1 LFLDHY
7 SRRSRATNTDAVE
20 ETILAKILVIDDDRG
35 VIESFSAL
43 FRGKHTVL
51 GAYNGKEAE
60 KLLQENDVEL
70 IFLDYRIP
78 GDDGLSVLKTIRTE
92 AHDADIVMITAYGSL
107 ETIVQSISLGA
118 CDYLEKPL
126 DVEKIKIITQ
136 RVLESRKMRHYVRA
150 IQDEQ
155 LRTYDLTRVV
165 GKSEVMQ
172 NVFKAI
178 GRLVNNDI
186 TVLITGESGSGK
198 ELIARALHYNGNRK
212 NEPFIDVNCSALPE
226 ALLENELFGHE
237 AQAYTGATTRQAGKF
252 EVAAEGTIFLDE
264 IGDLPLSIQTKLLRV
279 LQEREFQRLGGSRNI
294 NLKARVITATNRNLL
309 TLIKNGKFRED
320 LFYRINVASIEVP
333 PLRERK
339 DDIALLVEHF
349 VNVTAS
355 KLNKTLRGVTEE
367 ALAILENYQWPGN
380 VRELENVILSLGINC
395 QSGVIQANE
404 IPRYLGGKTEAQ
416 DLFADF
422 TDTFLKR
429 HADHKGLLEVLY
441 SSLEPPLILKLLAR
455 LGNNKTAVAE
465 RLGISRVTLQRK
477 LSQMKQQ

>member
-1 LFLDHY
+1 
-7 SRRSRATNTDAVE
+7 
-20 ETILAKILVIDDDRG
+20 LAKILVIDDDRG
-35 VIESFSAL
+35 VFESFSAL
-43 FRGKHTVL
+43 FRGRHTVL

-70 IFLDYRIP
+70 IFLDYRLP
-78 GDDGLSVLKTIRTE
+78 GDDGLSVLKAIRSK

-107 ETIVQSISLGA
+107 ETIAQSISLGA
-118 CDYLEKPL
+118 RDYLEKPL
-126 DVEKIKIITQ
+126 DAEKIKIITQ
-136 RVLESRKMRHYVRA
+136 RVLESRKMRHYVRV

-178 GRLVNNDI
+178 GRPVNNDI

-212 NEPFIDVNCSALPE
+212 NEPFIAVNCSALPA

-237 AQAYTGATTRQAGKF
+237 AQAYTGATTQQAGKF
-252 EVAAEGTIFLDE
+252 EAAAEGTVFLDE

-309 TLIKNGKFRED
+309 TLIKDGNFRED

-339 DDIALLVEHF
+339 EDIPLLVEHF
-349 VNVTAS
+349 VNVADS
-355 KLNKTLRGVTEE
+355 KLNKTLRGATEE
-367 ALAILENYQWPGN
+367 ALTIMENYPWPGN

-395 QSGVIQANE
+395 QSGVIQAAD
-404 IPRYLGGKTEAQ
+404 IPRYLSGNTEVQ
-416 DLFADF
+416 DLFSDF
-422 TDTFLKR
+422 TTLFLKR
-429 HADHKGLLEVLY
+429 YADQKGLLKLLY
-441 SSLEPPLILKLLAR
+441 NSLEPLLIRKLLAR
-455 LGNNKTAVAE
+455 LGNNKTAVAD

-477 LSQMKQQ
+477 LSEMKPQ

>member
-1 LFLDHY
+1 
-7 SRRSRATNTDAVE
+7 
-20 ETILAKILVIDDDRG
+20 LAKILVVDDDRG
-35 VIESFSAL
+35 VFESFSAL
-43 FRGKHTVL
+43 FRGEHTVL

-60 KLLQENDVEL
+60 KLLEENEVEL
-70 IFLDYRIP
+70 IFLDYRLP
-78 GDDGLSVLKTIRTE
+78 GDDGLSVLKTIRSKSP
-92 AHDADIVMITAYGSL
+92 DADIVMITAYGSL

-126 DVEKIKIITQ
+126 DAAKIKIIAK
-136 RVLESRKMRHYVRA
+136 RVLKSRKMRHYVRV
-150 IQDEQ
+150 IQDEH
-155 LRTYDLTRVV
+155 LRAYDLTRVV

-212 NEPFIDVNCSALPE
+212 KEPFMAVNCSALPE
-226 ALLENELFGHE
+226 SLLENELFGHE

-252 EVAAEGTIFLDE
+252 EAAAEGTVFLDE

-294 NLKARVITATNRNLL
+294 NLKARIIAATNRNLL
-309 TLIKNGKFRED
+309 SLIKNGKFRED

-333 PLRERK
+333 PVRERK
-339 DDIALLVEHF
+339 EDIPLLVEHF
-349 VNVTAS
+349 VSVAAS

-367 ALAILENYQWPGN
+367 ALAILVNYPWPGN

-395 QSGVIQANE
+395 QSGIIQAAE
-404 IPRYLGGKTEAQ
+404 IPRYLIGNDKGR
-416 DLFADF
+416 DLFSDFVDVFLRRYAD
-422 TDTFLKR
+422 R
-429 HADHKGLLEVLY
+429 KGLLKILY
-441 SSLEPPLILKLLAR
+441 NSLEPSLIRKLLAE

-477 LSQMKQQ
+477 LSEMKQQ

>member
-1 LFLDHY
+1 
-7 SRRSRATNTDAVE
+7 
-20 ETILAKILVIDDDRG
+20 LAKILVVDDDRG
-35 VIESFSAL
+35 VFKSFSAL
-43 FRGKHTVL
+43 FRGEHTVL

-60 KLLQENDVEL
+60 KLLQENDIEL
-70 IFLDYRIP
+70 VFLDYRLP
-78 GDDGLSVLKTIRTE
+78 GDDGLSVLKIIRSNSP
-92 AHDADIVMITAYGSL
+92 DADIVMITAYGSL
-107 ETIVQSISLGA
+107 ETIIQSISLGA

-126 DVEKIKIITQ
+126 DAGKIKIITQ
-136 RVLESRKMRHYVRA
+136 RVLESRKMRHYVRV

-212 NEPFIDVNCSALPE
+212 NEPFMAVNCSALPE
-226 ALLENELFGHE
+226 SLLENELFGHE
-237 AQAYTGATTRQAGKF
+237 AQAYTGATTRQRGKF
-252 EVAAEGTIFLDE
+252 EAAAEGTVFLDE

-294 NLKARVITATNRNLL
+294 NLKARIIAATNKNLM
-309 TLIKNGKFRED
+309 TLIENGKFRED
-320 LFYRINVASIEVP
+320 LYYRINVASIGVP

-339 DDIALLVEHF
+339 EDIPLLVEHF
-349 VNVTAS
+349 VSVAAI
-355 KLNKTLRGVTEE
+355 KLNKTLRGVTED
-367 ALAILENYQWPGN
+367 ALVILLNYPWPGN
-380 VRELENVILSLGINC
+380 VRELENVILSLGISC
-395 QSGVIQANE
+395 QSGIIQAAE
-404 IPRYLGGKTEAQ
+404 IPRYLSGKTEVQ
-416 DLFADF
+416 DLFSDF
-422 TDTFLKR
+422 TNIFLR
-429 HADHKGLLEVLY
+429 RYADQKGLLKILY
-441 SSLEPPLILKLLAR
+441 NSLEPSLIRKLLAE

-477 LSQMKQQ
+477 LSEMKQQ

>member
-1 LFLDHY
+1 M
-7 SRRSRATNTDAVE
+7 
-20 ETILAKILVIDDDRG
+20 AKILIIDDDRG
-35 VIESFSAL
+35 VFESFSAL
-43 FRGKHTVL
+43 FRDKYTVL

-60 KLLQENDVEL
+60 KLLKENDVDV
-70 IFLDYRIP
+70 IFLDYRLP
-78 GDDGLSVLKTIRTE
+78 GDDGLSVLKTIRSKLPDT
-92 AHDADIVMITAYGSL
+92 DIVMITAYGSL

-126 DVEKIKIITQ
+126 DAEKIKIITQ
-136 RVLESRKMRHYVRA
+136 RVLESRKMRHYVRL

-155 LRTYDLTRVV
+155 RRTYDLTRVV

-212 NEPFIDVNCSALPE
+212 NEPFMAVNCSALPE
-226 ALLENELFGHE
+226 TLLENELFGHE
-237 AQAYTGATTRQAGKF
+237 AQAYTGATTQQAGKF
-252 EVAAEGTIFLDE
+252 EAAAEGTVFLDE

-309 TLIKNGKFRED
+309 TLIKDGKFRED

-339 DDIALLVEHF
+339 DDIPLLVEHF
-349 VNVTAS
+349 VSVAAS
-355 KLNKTLRGVTEE
+355 KLNKSLRGVTED
-367 ALAILENYQWPGN
+367 ALTVLNNYSWPGN
-380 VRELENVILSLGINC
+380 VRELENVILSIGINC
-395 QSGVIQANE
+395 QSGIIQAAE
-404 IPRYLGGKTEAQ
+404 IPRYLIENNKGQ
-416 DLFADF
+416 DLFSEFSDAFLRRYAD
-422 TDTFLKR
+422 R
-429 HADHKGLLEVLY
+429 KGLL
-441 SSLEPPLILKLLAR
+441 KLLHNNLETLLIQKLMASS
-455 LGNNKTAVAE
+455 GNNKSAVAD
-465 RLGISRVTLQRK
+465 RLGISRVTLQSK
-477 LSQMKQQ
+477 LTETKQ

>member
-1 LFLDHY
+1 M
-7 SRRSRATNTDAVE
+7 
-20 ETILAKILVIDDDRG
+20 AKILVIDDDRG
-35 VIESFSAL
+35 VFESFSAL
-43 FRGKHTVL
+43 FRGRHTVL

-70 IFLDYRIP
+70 IFLDYRLP
-78 GDDGLSVLKTIRTE
+78 GDDGLSVLKAIRSK

-107 ETIVQSISLGA
+107 ETIAQSISLGA
-118 CDYLEKPL
+118 RDYLEKPL
-126 DVEKIKIITQ
+126 DAEKIKIITQ
-136 RVLESRKMRHYVRA
+136 RVLESRKMRHYVRV

-212 NEPFIDVNCSALPE
+212 NEPFIAVNCSALPA

-237 AQAYTGATTRQAGKF
+237 AQAYTGATTQQAGKF
-252 EVAAEGTIFLDE
+252 EAAAEGTVFLDE

-309 TLIKNGKFRED
+309 TLIKDGNFRED

-339 DDIALLVEHF
+339 EDIPLLVEHF
-349 VNVTAS
+349 VNVADS
-355 KLNKTLRGVTEE
+355 KLNKTLRGATEE
-367 ALAILENYQWPGN
+367 ALTIMENYPWPGN

-395 QSGVIQANE
+395 QSGVIQAAE
-404 IPRYLGGKTEAQ
+404 IPRYLSGNTEVQ
-416 DLFADF
+416 DLFSDF
-422 TDTFLKR
+422 TTLFLKR
-429 HADHKGLLEVLY
+429 YADQKGLLKLLY
-441 SSLEPPLILKLLAR
+441 NSLEPLLIRKLLAR
-455 LGNNKTAVAE
+455 LGNNKTAVAD

-477 LSQMKQQ
+477 LSEMKPQ

>member
-1 LFLDHY
+1 
-7 SRRSRATNTDAVE
+7 
-20 ETILAKILVIDDDRG
+20 LAKILVIDDDRG
-35 VIESFSAL
+35 VFESFSAL
-43 FRGKHTVL
+43 FRGRHTVL

-70 IFLDYRIP
+70 IFLDYRLP
-78 GDDGLSVLKTIRTE
+78 GDDGLSVLKTIRSK

-118 CDYLEKPL
+118 RDYLEKPL
-126 DVEKIKIITQ
+126 DAEKIKIITQ
-136 RVLESRKMRHYVRA
+136 RVLESRKMRHYVRV

-198 ELIARALHYNGNRK
+198 ELIARALHYNGNRR
-212 NEPFIDVNCSALPE
+212 NEPFIAVNCSALPA

-237 AQAYTGATTRQAGKF
+237 AQAYTGATTQQAGKF
-252 EVAAEGTIFLDE
+252 EAAAEGTVFLDE

-309 TLIKNGKFRED
+309 TLIKDGKFRED

-333 PLRERK
+333 PLRERR
-339 DDIALLVEHF
+339 DDIPLLVEHF
-349 VNVTAS
+349 VNVAAS

-367 ALAILENYQWPGN
+367 ALTILENYPWPGN
-380 VRELENVILSLGINC
+380 VRELENIILSLGINC
-395 QSGVIQANE
+395 QSGVIQAAE
-404 IPRYLGGKTEAQ
+404 IPRYLSGNTEVQ
-416 DLFADF
+416 DLFSDF
-422 TDTFLKR
+422 TNAFLKR
-429 HADHKGLLEVLY
+429 YADQRGLLKLLY
-441 SSLEPPLILKLLAR
+441 NSLEPPLIRKLLAR
-455 LGNNKTAVAE
+455 LGNNKTAVADL
-465 RLGISRVTLQRK
+465 LGISRVTLQRK
-477 LSQMKQQ
+477 LSEMKQQ

>member
-1 LFLDHY
+1 
-7 SRRSRATNTDAVE
+7 
-20 ETILAKILVIDDDRG
+20 LAKILVIDDDRG
-35 VIESFSAL
+35 VIGSFSAL
-43 FRGKHTVL
+43 FRGRHTVL

-70 IFLDYRIP
+70 IFLDYRLP
-78 GDDGLSVLKTIRTE
+78 GDDGLSVLKTIRSK

-118 CDYLEKPL
+118 RDYLEKPL
-126 DVEKIKIITQ
+126 DAEKIKIITQ
-136 RVLESRKMRHYVRA
+136 RVLESRKMRHYVRV

-212 NEPFIDVNCSALPE
+212 NEPFIAVNCSALPA

-252 EVAAEGTIFLDE
+252 EAAAEGTVFLDE

-294 NLKARVITATNRNLL
+294 NLQARVITATNRELL
-309 TLIKNGKFRED
+309 TLIKDGNFRED

-339 DDIALLVEHF
+339 EDIPLLVEHF
-349 VNVTAS
+349 VNVAAS

-367 ALAILENYQWPGN
+367 ALTILENYSWPGN

-395 QSGVIQANE
+395 QSGVIQAAE
-404 IPRYLGGKTEAQ
+404 IPRYLSANTEGG
-416 DLFADF
+416 DLFSDF
-422 TDTFLKR
+422 TNVFLKR
-429 HADHKGLLEVLY
+429 YADQKGLLKLLY
-441 SSLEPPLILKLLAR
+441 NCLEPPLIRKLLAK

-465 RLGISRVTLQRK
+465 RLGISRVTLMRK
-477 LSQMKQQ
+477 LSEMKQQ

>member
-1 LFLDHY
+1 
-7 SRRSRATNTDAVE
+7 
-20 ETILAKILVIDDDRG
+20 LAKILIIDDDRG
-35 VIESFSAL
+35 VFESFSAL
-43 FRGKHTVL
+43 FRDKYTVL

-60 KLLQENDVEL
+60 KLLKENDVDV
-70 IFLDYRIP
+70 IFLDYRLP
-78 GDDGLSVLKTIRTE
+78 GDDGLSVLKTIRSKLPDT
-92 AHDADIVMITAYGSL
+92 DIVMITAYGSL

-126 DVEKIKIITQ
+126 DAEKIKIITQ
-136 RVLESRKMRHYVRA
+136 RVLESRKMRHYVRL

-155 LRTYDLTRVV
+155 RRTYDLTRVV

-212 NEPFIDVNCSALPE
+212 NEPFMAVNCSALPE
-226 ALLENELFGHE
+226 TLLENELFGHE
-237 AQAYTGATTRQAGKF
+237 AQAYTGATTQQAGKF
-252 EVAAEGTIFLDE
+252 EAAAEGTVFLDE

-309 TLIKNGKFRED
+309 TLIKDGKFRED

-339 DDIALLVEHF
+339 DDIPLLVEHF
-349 VNVTAS
+349 VSVAAS
-355 KLNKTLRGVTEE
+355 KLNKSLRGVTED
-367 ALAILENYQWPGN
+367 ALTVLNNYSWPGN
-380 VRELENVILSLGINC
+380 VRELENVILSIGINC
-395 QSGVIQANE
+395 QSGIIQAAE
-404 IPRYLGGKTEAQ
+404 IPRYLIENNKGQ
-416 DLFADF
+416 DLFSEFSDAFLRRYADQ
-422 TDTFLKR
+422 
-429 HADHKGLLEVLY
+429 KGLL
-441 SSLEPPLILKLLAR
+441 KLLHNNLETLLIQKLMASS
-455 LGNNKTAVAE
+455 GNNKSAVAD
-465 RLGISRVTLQRK
+465 RLGISRVTLQSK
-477 LSQMKQQ
+477 LTETKQ

>member
-1 LFLDHY
+1 M
-7 SRRSRATNTDAVE
+7 
-20 ETILAKILVIDDDRG
+20 AKILVVDDDRS
-35 VIESFSAL
+35 VVESFSAL
-43 FRGKHTVL
+43 FREEHTVL

-60 KLLQENDVEL
+60 KLLEENHVEL
-70 IFLDYRIP
+70 IFLDYRLP
-78 GDDGLSVLKTIRTE
+78 GDDGLSVLKKIRSKIP
-92 AHDADIVMITAYGSL
+92 DADIVMITAYGSL

-126 DVEKIKIITQ
+126 DAGKIRIITQ
-136 RVLESRKMRHYVRA
+136 RVLESRKMRHYVRV

-155 LRTYDLTRVV
+155 LRTYDLTKVV
-165 GKSEVMQ
+165 GKAEVMQ

-212 NEPFIDVNCSALPE
+212 NEPFVTVNCSALPE

-237 AQAYTGATTRQAGKF
+237 AQAYTGATTQQAGKF
-252 EVAAEGTIFLDE
+252 EAAAEGTVFLDE
-264 IGDLPLSIQTKLLRV
+264 IGDLTLSIQTKLLRV

-294 NLKARVITATNRNLL
+294 YLKARVITATNRNLL

-339 DDIALLVEHF
+339 DDIPLLVDHF
-349 VNVTAS
+349 VNVAAS
-355 KLNKTLRGVTEE
+355 KLNKTLRGVTDE
-367 ALAILENYQWPGN
+367 ALSILKNYRWPGN

-395 QSGVIQANE
+395 QSGIIEAAN
-404 IPRYLGGKTEAQ
+404 ILRYLRGNDKGQ
-416 DLFADF
+416 DLFSDFSEVFLRQYADQ
-422 TDTFLKR
+422 
-429 HADHKGLLEVLY
+429 KGLLKLLY
-441 SSLEPPLILKLLAR
+441 NSLEPPLIRMLLTK

-477 LSQMKQQ
+477 LSEIKQQ

>member
-1 LFLDHY
+1 
-7 SRRSRATNTDAVE
+7 
-20 ETILAKILVIDDDRG
+20 LAKILVVDDDRS
-35 VIESFSAL
+35 VVESFSAL
-43 FRGKHTVL
+43 FRGEHTVL

-60 KLLQENDVEL
+60 KLLEENHVEL
-70 IFLDYRIP
+70 IFLDYRLP
-78 GDDGLSVLKTIRTE
+78 GDDGLSVLKKIRSKIP
-92 AHDADIVMITAYGSL
+92 DADMVMITAYGSL

-126 DVEKIKIITQ
+126 DAGKIRIITQ
-136 RVLESRKMRHYVRA
+136 RVLESRKMRHYVRV

-155 LRTYDLTRVV
+155 LHTYDLTRVV
-165 GKSEVMQ
+165 GRSEVMQ

-212 NEPFIDVNCSALPE
+212 NEPFVAVNCSALPE

-237 AQAYTGATTRQAGKF
+237 AQAYTGATTQQAGKF
-252 EVAAEGTIFLDE
+252 EAAAEGTVFLDE
-264 IGDLPLSIQTKLLRV
+264 IGDLTLSIQTKLLRV

-294 NLKARVITATNRNLL
+294 YLKARVITATNRNLL

-339 DDIALLVEHF
+339 DDIPLLVDHF
-349 VNVTAS
+349 VNVAAS
-355 KLNKTLRGVTEE
+355 KLNKTLRGVTDE
-367 ALAILENYQWPGN
+367 ALGIIKNYRWPGN

-395 QSGVIQANE
+395 QSGIIEAAE
-404 IPRYLGGKTEAQ
+404 IPRYLSGNDKGQ
-416 DLFADF
+416 DLFSDFSEVFLRQYADQ
-422 TDTFLKR
+422 
-429 HADHKGLLEVLY
+429 KGLLKLLY
-441 SSLEPPLILKLLAR
+441 NSLEPPLIRMLLTK
-455 LGNNKTAVAE
+455 LGNNKTAVAG

-477 LSQMKQQ
+477 LSEIKQQ

>member
-1 LFLDHY
+1 M
-7 SRRSRATNTDAVE
+7 
-20 ETILAKILVIDDDRG
+20 AKILIIDDDRG
-35 VIESFSAL
+35 VFESFSAL
-43 FRGKHTVL
+43 FRDKYTVL

-60 KLLQENDVEL
+60 KLLKENDVDV
-70 IFLDYRIP
+70 IFLDYRLP
-78 GDDGLSVLKTIRTE
+78 GDDGLSVLKTIRSKLPDT
-92 AHDADIVMITAYGSL
+92 DIVMITAYGSL

-126 DVEKIKIITQ
+126 DAEKIKIITQ
-136 RVLESRKMRHYVRA
+136 RVLESRKMRHYVRL

-155 LRTYDLTRVV
+155 RRTYDLTRVV

-212 NEPFIDVNCSALPE
+212 NEPFMAVNCSALPE
-226 ALLENELFGHE
+226 TLLENELFGHE
-237 AQAYTGATTRQAGKF
+237 AQAYTGATTQQAGKF
-252 EVAAEGTIFLDE
+252 EAAAEGTVFLDE

-309 TLIKNGKFRED
+309 TLIKDGKFRED

-339 DDIALLVEHF
+339 DDIPLLVEHF
-349 VNVTAS
+349 VSVAAS
-355 KLNKTLRGVTEE
+355 KLNKSLRGVTED
-367 ALAILENYQWPGN
+367 ALTVLNNYSWPGN
-380 VRELENVILSLGINC
+380 VRELENVILSIGINC
-395 QSGVIQANE
+395 QSGIIQAAE
-404 IPRYLGGKTEAQ
+404 IPRYLIENNKGQ
-416 DLFADF
+416 DLFSEFSDAFLRRYADQ
-422 TDTFLKR
+422 
-429 HADHKGLLEVLY
+429 KGLL
-441 SSLEPPLILKLLAR
+441 KLLHNNLETLLIQKLMASS
-455 LGNNKTAVAE
+455 GNNKSAVAD
-465 RLGISRVTLQRK
+465 RLGISRVTLQSK
-477 LSQMKQQ
+477 LTETKQ

>member
-1 LFLDHY
+1 
-7 SRRSRATNTDAVE
+7 V
-20 ETILAKILVIDDDRG
+20 LAKILVIDDDRG
-35 VIESFSAL
+35 VFESFSAL

-51 GAYNGKEAE
+51 GAYNGEEAE
-60 KLLQENDVEL
+60 KLLQETDVEL
-70 IFLDYRIP
+70 IFLDYRLP
-78 GDDGLSVLKTIRTE
+78 GDDGLSVLKKIRSK

-126 DVEKIKIITQ
+126 DAEKIKIITR
-136 RVLESRKMRHYVRA
+136 RVLESRKMRHYVRV

-198 ELIARALHYNGNRK
+198 ELIARALHYNGNR
-212 NEPFIDVNCSALPE
+212 NSEPFMAVNCSALQE
-226 ALLENELFGHE
+226 ALLENELYGHE

-252 EVAAEGTIFLDE
+252 EAAAEGTVFLDE

-294 NLKARVITATNRNLL
+294 NLKARIIAATNKNLL
-309 TLIKNGKFRED
+309 TLIKTGKFRED
-320 LFYRINVASIEVP
+320 LFFRINVASIEVP

-339 DDIALLVEHF
+339 EDIPLLVEHF
-349 VNVTAS
+349 VSVAAS
-355 KLNKTLRGVTEE
+355 KLNKTLRGATEE
-367 ALAILENYQWPGN
+367 ALTILENYPWPGN

-395 QSGVIQANE
+395 QSGIIQAAE
-404 IPRYLGGKTEAQ
+404 IPRYLIGNERGQ
-416 DLFADF
+416 DLFSDF
-422 TDTFLKR
+422 SDAFLR
-429 HADHKGLLEVLY
+429 EYANRKGLLKLLY
-441 SSLEPPLILKLLAR
+441 AGLEPPLIRKLLAK
-455 LGNNKTAVAE
+455 LGNNKTAVAD

-477 LSQMKQQ
+477 LTEMKRQ

>member
-1 LFLDHY
+1 
-7 SRRSRATNTDAVE
+7 V
-20 ETILAKILVIDDDRG
+20 LAKILVVDDDRG
-35 VIESFSAL
+35 VFESFSAL

-51 GAYNGKEAE
+51 GAYNGEEAE
-60 KLLQENDVEL
+60 KLLEENDVEL
-70 IFLDYRIP
+70 IFLDYRLP
-78 GDDGLSVLKTIRTE
+78 GGDGLSVLKKIRST
-92 AHDADIVMITAYGSL
+92 ACDADIVMITAYGSL
-107 ETIVQSISLGA
+107 DTIVQSISLGA

-126 DVEKIKIITQ
+126 DADKIKIITR
-136 RVLESRKMRHYVRA
+136 RVLESRKMRHYVQV

-212 NEPFIDVNCSALPE
+212 NEPFMAVNCSALPE

-252 EVAAEGTIFLDE
+252 ETAAEGTVFLDE

-294 NLKARVITATNRNLL
+294 NLKARIIVATNRNLL

-339 DDIALLVEHF
+339 EDIPLLVEHF
-349 VNVTAS
+349 VGVAVS

-367 ALAILENYQWPGN
+367 ALAILENYPWPGN

-395 QSGVIQANE
+395 QSGIIQAAE
-404 IPRYLGGKTEAQ
+404 IPRYLVGNEKGQ
-416 DLFADF
+416 DLFSDFSDAFLREYAD
-422 TDTFLKR
+422 R
-429 HADHKGLLEVLY
+429 KGLLKLLY
-441 SSLEPPLILKLLAR
+441 NGLEPPLIRKLLAR
-455 LGNNKTAVAE
+455 LGNNKTAAAD

-477 LSQMKQQ
+477 LTGMKQQ

>member
-1 LFLDHY
+1 M
-7 SRRSRATNTDAVE
+7 
-20 ETILAKILVIDDDRG
+20 AKILVVDDDRS
-35 VIESFSAL
+35 VVESFSAL
-43 FRGKHTVL
+43 FRGEHTVL

-60 KLLQENDVEL
+60 KLLKENHVEL
-70 IFLDYRIP
+70 IFLDYRLP
-78 GDDGLSVLKTIRTE
+78 GDDGLSVLKQIRSKMP
-92 AHDADIVMITAYGSL
+92 DADIVMITAYGSL

-126 DVEKIKIITQ
+126 DAGKIRIITQ
-136 RVLESRKMRHYVRA
+136 RALGSRKMRHYVRV

-155 LRTYDLTRVV
+155 LRTYDLTKVV

-172 NVFKAI
+172 NVFKAT

-212 NEPFIDVNCSALPE
+212 NEPFVAVNCSALPE

-237 AQAYTGATTRQAGKF
+237 AQAYTGATTQQAGKF
-252 EVAAEGTIFLDE
+252 EAAAEGTVFLDE
-264 IGDLPLSIQTKLLRV
+264 IGDLTLSIQTKLLRV
-279 LQEREFQRLGGSRNI
+279 LQERELQRLGGSRNI
-294 NLKARVITATNRNLL
+294 YLKARVITATNRNLL

-339 DDIALLVEHF
+339 DDIPLLVDHF
-349 VNVTAS
+349 VNVAAS
-355 KLNKTLRGVTEE
+355 KLNKTLRGVTDE
-367 ALAILENYQWPGN
+367 ALSILKNYRWPGN

-395 QSGVIQANE
+395 QSGIIEAAE
-404 IPRYLGGKTEAQ
+404 IPRYLSGNDKGQ
-416 DLFADF
+416 DLFSDFSEVFLRQYADQ
-422 TDTFLKR
+422 
-429 HADHKGLLEVLY
+429 KGLLKLLY
-441 SSLEPPLILKLLAR
+441 NSLEPPLIRMLLTK

-477 LSQMKQQ
+477 LSEIKQQ